1 VTQQERLRRIAVRVE
16 RPLDG
21 CDFAAMK
28 VACLLAVRHGA
39 HVEALAYET
48 DVLSPAH
55 PRGDAVEADV
65 QSALETLAREHGASL
80 SVHARANFAEGIGE
94 TFAALV
100 QVCDIGVLGVPD
112 RPTPAFGMIKTVA
125 LFDGGPIVFA
135 PQGFDP
141 GAGLKRIILA
151 WKPGAA
157 ASRALKAAV
166 AIAGAETELIVV
178 EVEEP
183 GVTRRA
189 HSGLEAVH
197 FATAHGVSA
206 RLEVAP
212 TQGRSVLAA
221 LTGAADGFGADLI
234 ACGVVRHDLVHNALF
249 GSLTKDLF
257 DAGIRRPMLLA
268 S

>member
-55 PRGDAVEADV
+55 PRGDAVEA
-65 QSALETLAREHGASL
+65 
-80 SVHARANFAEGIGE
+80 
-94 TFAALV
+94 
-100 QVCDIGVLGVPD
+100 
-112 RPTPAFGMIKTVA
+112 TPAFGMIKTVA

-189 HSGLEAVH
+189 HSGVEAVH